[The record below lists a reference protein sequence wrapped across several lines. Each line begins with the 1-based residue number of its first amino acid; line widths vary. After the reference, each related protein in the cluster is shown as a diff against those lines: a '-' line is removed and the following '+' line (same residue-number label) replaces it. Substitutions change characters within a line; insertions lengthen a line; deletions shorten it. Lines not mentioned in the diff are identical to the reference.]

1 MNSPHYLSA
10 KTSRAFTFIEL
21 LIVLALFVIV
31 ATMILLPALQ
41 PQSRTRAP
49 RINCVNN
56 LKQVGL
62 AFKLWAADHQEKFP
76 MQVSVTNGGTM
87 ELVDSDKT
95 FMHFAAI
102 SNELSTPKV
111 LVCPA
116 DSTRKPAADFS
127 ADLDN
132 AKISYFVGVDAN
144 STLLSQMFLSG
155 DFNITNG
162 HRAVRSMLELTTN
175 DIVEWSHA
183 LHDRQGN
190 VGLADGSVQQFTI
203 TKLREALTF
212 TGLETNRLA
221 MP

>member
-1 MNSPHYLSA
+1 MHLAADNNHYA
-10 KTSRAFTFIEL
+10 AFTLKEL
-21 LIVLALFVIV
+21 LVILTVGCSLLCVLVVELSKAR
-31 ATMILLPALQ
+31 Q
-41 PQSRTRAP
+41 RTRG
-49 RINCVNN
+49 ICCNCN

-62 AFKLWAADHQEKFP
+62 AFKLWAGDHQEKFP

-87 ELVDSDKT
+87 EMVDSGKT

-116 DSTRKPAADFS
+116 DRTRKRAADFC

-155 DFNITNG
+155 DFNITNE
-162 HRAVRSMLELTTN
+162 RPSC
-175 DIVEWSHA
+175 
-183 LHDRQGN
+183 
-190 VGLADGSVQQFTI
+190 GSRHT
-203 TKLREALTF
+203 
-212 TGLETNRLA
+212 
-221 MP
+221 